1 MPRPTRAQFAYG
13 SATVILSTLAMLLLS
28 QSRSGLG
35 VAVVAVA
42 ALALGLLVA
51 VTAPLPGARRRAV
64 GVRSRCPVASG
75 GPAARQ
81 VDECQ
86 VDERRADEPR
96 VDEHSL
102 HG

>member
-13 SATVILSTLAMLLLS
+13 SATVVLSTLAMLLLS

-42 ALALGLLVA
+42 GLALGLLVA
-51 VTAPLPGARRRAV
+51 VTAPPQGAHRRAV
-64 GVRSRCPVASG
+64 GVRSRRPVASG
-75 GPAARQ
+75 GPAARRGA
-81 VDECQ
+81 
-86 VDERRADEPR
+86 ERR
-96 VDEHSL
+96 VGEHSL